1 MKGPRYRALKFA
13 ISAKLL
19 PQKKPDCSNW
29 TCNIWCTKKKNGSH
43 SNHID
48 QFYKLFCRAHKFAYA
63 ENAPLAN
70 NRISNVWIMVSQR
83 YKQKIR
89 QFLFSIAP
97 NQPAWPQ
104 ICAADHRGLNV
115 VTIYFMF
122 FLTRFVGKHCPLLS
136 RVLFFPSFEQ
146 IFKWFC
152 RTLGNNN
159 KKIEKKT
166 ARWERSSGKQNKWNN
181 YTVRYWIE
189 LNMHTDY
196 YLLLL
201 LLLYYFYFE
210 RRTRKKSTLAN
221 QQCARWPL
229 R

>member
-1 MKGPRYRALKFA
+1 MHEGPTLPSSQICYFRQVASTKKTWLF
-13 ISAKLL
+13 KLNV
-19 PQKKPDCSNW
+19 QHMMHQ
-29 TCNIWCTKKKNGSH
+29 KKNGSH

-122 FLTRFVGKHCPLLS
+122 FFLTRFVGKNCPLLS
-136 RVLFFPSFEQ
+136 RVLFFSFFWTNIQ
-146 IFKWFC
+146 MI
-152 RTLGNNN
+152 L
-159 KKIEKKT
+159 
-166 ARWERSSGKQNKWNN
+166 
-181 YTVRYWIE
+181 
-189 LNMHTDY
+189 
-196 YLLLL
+196 
-201 LLLYYFYFE
+201 
-210 RRTRKKSTLAN
+210 
-221 QQCARWPL
+221 
-229 R
+229 